1 MKRTKFS
8 VNLRNKLSELA
19 MSVDSCAAIEGTAMT
34 REEREYIKS
43 NLRAVVNFI
52 DKKIF

>member
-19 MSVDSCAAIEGTAMT
+19 MSVDSCAAIELPPVCVYATT
-34 REEREYIKS
+34 EVS
-43 NLRAVVNFI
+43 
-52 DKKIF
+52 

>member
-19 MSVDSCAAIEGTAMT
+19 MSVDSYAAIEGTAMT
-34 REEREYIKS
+34 RDEREYIKS
-43 NLRAVVNFI
+43 TLRDVVNFI
-52 DKKIF
+52 DIKIF

>member
-43 NLRAVVNFI
+43 TLREVVNFI